1 MIYSKRVILMM
12 HCPIFS
18 YSISED
24 NMILI
29 NTSLKTNHVI
39 SKLSTISCD
48 YAGESSSVIN
58 WYISLGR
65 HFVPQIKIGC

>member
-1 MIYSKRVILMM
+1 MM

-18 YSISED
+18 YSISKD
-24 NMILI
+24 SMILI
-29 NTSLKTNHVI
+29 NKSLKTNHVI
-39 SKLSTISCD
+39 SNCQQPVSD
-48 YAGESSSVIN
+48 YVSESSPVIN

>member
-1 MIYSKRVILMM
+1 MM

-18 YSISED
+18 YSISKD

-29 NTSLKTNHVI
+29 NTSLKPNHVI
-39 SKLSTISCD
+39 SKHSSTVNCQQPD

-65 HFVPQIKIGC
+65 HFVFQIKIGC